1 MVRLGAEEA
10 RNGLFAAVEH
20 NADIFVARGP
30 HIGEELS
37 ALLLGKRSKSVAQ
50 LVEGLAQRCTPLL
63 VEAGLAAIT
72 AAVGAPALDAV
83 TTAPRGVVDDLALVF
98 RRKLRKEAGVVGEFY
113 SLVCFKQTK
122 RVGECHFAVPVM
134 VAIGLAVSGDVVD
147 QLCFPPRAEPWYG
160 PVVECIGPDLHSPG
174 HAARI
179 NRRDVG
185 AAARV
190 HHYGIEHLS
199 SQYEAFKI

>member
-1 MVRLGAEEA
+1 MVRLCAEEA
-10 RNGLFAAVEH
+10 RNGLLAAVEH
-20 NADIFVARGP
+20 YADIFVARGP

-37 ALLLGKRSKSVAQ
+37 ALLLGKRSQRVTQ
-50 LVEGLAQRCTPLL
+50 LVEGLAQRCAPLL

-134 VAIGLAVSGDVVD
+134 VAIGLAVSGDVNKLGRGAFFEAGFEARGEV
-147 QLCFPPRAEPWYG
+147 LSG
-160 PVVECIGPDLHSPG
+160 VE
-174 HAARI
+174 
-179 NRRDVG
+179 
-185 AAARV
+185 
-190 HHYGIEHLS
+190 
-199 SQYEAFKI
+199 QAFKRDGSRSGAVVKEDRN